1 MQILVIGGT
10 GFIGSYVVRAL
21 VANGHLVAV
30 FHRGQTHASLPASV
44 AQIHGDRKSFADS
57 ASEFMRFAP
66 QVVIDMTAYTEQ
78 DGIALAQTFR
88 GIAERLV
95 VISSMD
101 VYRSYG
107 RFLRLE
113 AGDPD
118 ASPSAEDSPLRQ
130 TLYPYRARGKDATD
144 PLYEYEK
151 ILAERAV
158 SAYADLPATVLR
170 LPAVYGPG
178 DKQHRLFEY
187 LKRMDDRRSAIL
199 LSDVRANWRW
209 SRGFVENV
217 AAAIALAATDKR
229 ASGRTYNVGDSVVC
243 SEAQWCRGVGRAAG
257 WIGKILA
264 VPEEQLP
271 DHLKTPYDWR
281 HHCIGDT
288 ALIRKEL
295 GFAEPITREEW
306 LRKTIAWERANPPGQ
321 INSKQFDYAA
331 EDAALVRL
339 EAG

>member
-1 MQILVIGGT
+1 VQILVIGGT
-10 GFIGSYVVRAL
+10 GFIGSYVVQAL
-21 VANGHLVAV
+21 LADGHSVAV
-30 FHRGQTHASLPASV
+30 FHRGVTHASLLGSV
-44 AQIHGDRKSFADS
+44 GQIHGDRKSLAAS
-57 ASEFMRFAP
+57 ASEFRRLAP

-95 VISSMD
+95 VISSVD

-118 ASPSAEDSPLRQ
+118 ASPSTEDSPLRQ
-130 TLYPYRARGKDATD
+130 ALYPYRARAKDATD

-151 ILAERAV
+151 ILVERAV

-178 DKQHRLFEY
+178 DRQHRLFEY

-217 AAAIALAATDKR
+217 AAAIALAATDGR
-229 ASGRTYNVGDSVVC
+229 ATGRTYNVGDSVVY
-243 SEAQWCRGVGRAAG
+243 SEAQWVRSAGRAAG

-271 DHLKTPYDWR
+271 DHLKTPYDWS
-281 HHCIGDT
+281 HHCVGDT
-288 ALIRKEL
+288 ARIRKEL
-295 GFAEPITREEW
+295 GFAELIGREES
-306 LRKTIAWERANPPGQ
+306 LRQTIAWQRANPPGQ

-331 EDAALVRL
+331 EDAGLARL